1 MLGNSQIR
9 VGGGLMEKHWVMMS
23 RPTMWVPIPPV
34 LVSRGGRSGLENEVV
49 RTS

>member
-1 MLGNSQIR
+1 MESI
-9 VGGGLMEKHWVMMS
+9 GLTS